1 MFYTI
6 PNSIPRTIPEALY
19 NIQNVTFQT
28 MTPNISSIEINHNNI
43 SYCSIDEVINNTCTE
58 RKMNLDNIN
67 NIKDYL
73 TNNIGGDDDSLYKK
87 IKTGNVVIQFA
98 TMEEQKNANDFDAS
112 NIDLGEDCENKLRET
127 NEINPNKELIVF
139 KVDIKNSDL
148 TSTYVNL
155 EVYNPDDMS
164 TPLNLSICEQIVI
177 NTPVNIGNKL
187 EEMYN
192 SLNDEG
198 YNLFNSED
206 SFYQDICSTYT
217 SLNGTDMILSDR
229 KKDIYGATSDMAMCQ
244 AGCTLELYNS
254 TTKKA
259 KCNCDISSTSHPIIN
274 VDIDSLFDKNE
285 IKSSFYETLS
295 NSNFRVL
302 KCYKKVFISKFIKN
316 IGGISMTLISIA
328 FLIFN
333 SLSFVLHQK
342 VINNYIMKIINLR
355 DNNIASNEPQIE
367 YKNNFDT
374 SKVNK
379 KQKTKNK
386 KNGKNKKR
394 KKKKS
399 HAQPSFPPKNSKNKR
414 INEKN
419 DKGVESSINN
429 LNRENINF
437 NKNKKNEINDIIIS
451 PNINSINNNIKSEKV
466 IIDSNKELEKMK
478 DEKNVYENIDI
489 KKLNDQ
495 EINDLKYEIAL
506 KIDKRSYFEYYWSL
520 LKKKHLIL
528 FTFWHSNDYNIYT
541 VKVSLFLL
549 SFELYISINGFFFS
563 DDTMHKLYEDK
574 GKYNIL
580 YRIPQILFSTII
592 SAVINVLLKKL
603 SLTEANLLSIKEEK
617 DDQKI
622 LEKSKSIKKC
632 LRIKFIIYF
641 IISILFMLFF
651 WYFISC
657 FCAVYKNTQ
666 LVLIKDT
673 LVSYALSMVYPFGL
687 NLLPGL
693 FRIPALKAEKG
704 DKGYIY
710 KLSQLVAFI

>member
-1 MFYTI
+1 
-6 PNSIPRTIPEALY
+6 
-19 NIQNVTFQT
+19 
-28 MTPNISSIEINHNNI
+28 
-43 SYCSIDEVINNTCTE
+43 
-58 RKMNLDNIN
+58 
-67 NIKDYL
+67 
-73 TNNIGGDDDSLYKK
+73 
-87 IKTGNVVIQFA
+87 
-98 TMEEQKNANDFDAS
+98 
-112 NIDLGEDCENKLRET
+112 
-127 NEINPNKELIVF
+127 
-139 KVDIKNSDL
+139 
-148 TSTYVNL
+148 
-155 EVYNPDDMS
+155 
-164 TPLNLSICEQIVI
+164 
-177 NTPVNIGNKL
+177 
-187 EEMYN
+187 
-192 SLNDEG
+192 
-198 YNLFNSED
+198 
-206 SFYQDICSTYT
+206 
-217 SLNGTDMILSDR
+217 
-229 KKDIYGATSDMAMCQ
+229 
-244 AGCTLELYNS
+244 
-254 TTKKA
+254 
-259 KCNCDISSTSHPIIN
+259 
-274 VDIDSLFDKNE
+274 
-285 IKSSFYETLS
+285 
-295 NSNFRVL
+295 
-302 KCYKKVFISKFIKN
+302 
-316 IGGISMTLISIA
+316 MTLISIA

-466 IIDSNKELEKMK
+466 IIDSNKELEKIK

-541 VKVSLFLL
+541 IKVSLFLL

-704 DKGYIY
+704 DKVYRY